1 MGSDEYMLRIADDL
15 LAAKLRQA
23 GAVVI
28 RGPKWCGKTETALKH
43 SKSAL
48 FMQDPDQ
55 RMNNQMLAE
64 SKPSILLR
72 GEKPRLI
79 DEWQEAPQLW
89 DAVRFSVD
97 REREIGLYI
106 LTGSATPKEKPRHS
120 GAGRMSF
127 LDMRTMSLYESQ
139 ESTGEVSLLALFDAP
154 EDIEGVSNSD
164 VETIAFQVAR
174 GGWPSAVTMTDQ
186 SAAMETAHNYLTA
199 VAEEDISNV
208 DGVSRN
214 PDHARLVMR
223 SFARCVGSQMAVSS
237 MSKMVNAQGSEMS
250 RPTFSAYLGALRNL
264 SIIEDLNAWEP
275 SLQAKARISRT
286 PKRYFAD
293 PSLAAA
299 ALGASPDTLL
309 KDMPTLGMLYEAL
322 CIRDL
327 RVYAQK
333 NHGQV
338 FFYRDNVG
346 LEADA
351 VVTLRDGRW
360 GLVEIKLNQ
369 SQADAASDSLRRV
382 ANKVDQ
388 TIMGAPSFLL
398 VVTADGYA
406 YRRNDGVYVVPIGCL
421 KP

>member
-1 MGSDEYMLRIADDL
+1 MGSNEYMLRIADDL

-174 GGWPSAVTMTDQ
+174 GGWPSAVTMTDH

-275 SLQAKARISRT
+275 SLRAKARISRT

>member
-1 MGSDEYMLRIADDL
+1 MKSDEYMPRIADEL
-15 LAAKLRQA
+15 LASKLRQA

-48 FMQDPDQ
+48 FMQDPDH
-55 RMNNQMLAE
+55 RMSNQMLAE

-127 LDMRTMSLYESQ
+127 LDMRTMSLYESR
-139 ESTGEVSLLALFDAP
+139 ESTGEVSLLALFDTL
-154 EDIEGVSNSD
+154 EDIEGVSNGD

-174 GGWPSAVTMTDQ
+174 GGWPSAVTMTDR

-275 SLQAKARISRT
+275 SLRAKARISRT

-333 NHGQV
+333 NYGQV
-338 FFYRDNVG
+338 FFYRDNAG

-351 VVTLRDGRW
+351 VVVLRDGRW

>member
-1 MGSDEYMLRIADDL
+1 MSSNEYMPRIADDL

-55 RMNNQMLAE
+55 RMSNQMLAE

-127 LDMRTMSLYESQ
+127 LDMRTMSLYESR

-154 EDIEGVSNSD
+154 EDIEGVSNGD

-199 VAEEDISNV
+199 VAEEDISSV

-275 SLQAKARISRT
+275 SLRAKARISRT

-351 VVTLRDGRW
+351 VVALHDGRW

>member
-127 LDMRTMSLYESQ
+127 LDMRTMSLYESR

-275 SLQAKARISRT
+275 SLRAKARISRT

-351 VVTLRDGRW
+351 VVALRDGRW

>member
-1 MGSDEYMLRIADDL
+1 MSSEEYMPRIADDL

-55 RMNNQMLAE
+55 RMSNQMLAE

-127 LDMRTMSLYESQ
+127 LDMRTMSLYESR
-139 ESTGEVSLLALFDAP
+139 ESTGEVSLLALFDAT

-174 GGWPSAVTMTDQ
+174 GGWPSAVTMTDR

-275 SLQAKARISRT
+275 SLRAKARISRT

-351 VVTLRDGRW
+351 VVALRDGRW

>member
-1 MGSDEYMLRIADDL
+1 MSSNEYMPRIADDL

-55 RMNNQMLAE
+55 RMSNQMLAE

-127 LDMRTMSLYESQ
+127 LDMRTMSLYESR

-154 EDIEGVSNSD
+154 EDIEGVSNGD

-199 VAEEDISNV
+199 VAEEDISSV

-275 SLQAKARISRT
+275 SLRAKARISRT

-351 VVTLRDGRW
+351 VVALRDGRW

-398 VVTADGYA
+398 VMAADGYA

>member
-208 DGVSRN
+208 DGISRN

-275 SLQAKARISRT
+275 SLRAKARISRT

>member
-1 MGSDEYMLRIADDL
+1 MGSDEYMPRIADDL

-55 RMNNQMLAE
+55 RMSNQMLAE

-127 LDMRTMSLYESQ
+127 LDMRTMSLYESR

-154 EDIEGVSNSD
+154 EDIEGASNSD

-275 SLQAKARISRT
+275 SLRAKARISRT

-299 ALGASPDTLL
+299 ALGASPDMLL

-327 RVYAQK
+327 RVYVQK

-351 VVTLRDGRW
+351 VVALRDGRW

>member
-275 SLQAKARISRT
+275 SLRAKARISRT

-309 KDMPTLGMLYEAL
+309 
-322 CIRDL
+322 
-327 RVYAQK
+327 
-333 NHGQV
+333 
-338 FFYRDNVG
+338 
-346 LEADA
+346 
-351 VVTLRDGRW
+351 
-360 GLVEIKLNQ
+360 
-369 SQADAASDSLRRV
+369 
-382 ANKVDQ
+382 
-388 TIMGAPSFLL
+388 
-398 VVTADGYA
+398 
-406 YRRNDGVYVVPIGCL
+406 
-421 KP
+421 

>member
-1 MGSDEYMLRIADDL
+1 MGSDEYMPRIADDL

-55 RMNNQMLAE
+55 RTSNQMLAE

-127 LDMRTMSLYESQ
+127 LDMRTMSLYESR

-154 EDIEGVSNSD
+154 EDIEGVSNGD

-214 PDHARLVMR
+214 SDHARLVMC

-275 SLQAKARISRT
+275 SLRAKARISRT

-327 RVYAQK
+327 QVYAQK

-351 VVTLRDGRW
+351 VVVLRDGRW

>member
-1 MGSDEYMLRIADDL
+1 MGSDEYMPRIADDL

-55 RMNNQMLAE
+55 RMSNQMLAE

-127 LDMRTMSLYESQ
+127 LDMRTMSLYESR
-139 ESTGEVSLLALFDAP
+139 ESTEEVSLLALFDAP
-154 EDIEGVSNSD
+154 KDIEGVSNSD

-275 SLQAKARISRT
+275 SLRAKARISRT

-351 VVTLRDGRW
+351 VVALRDGRW

-382 ANKVDQ
+382 SNKVDQ

>member
-1 MGSDEYMLRIADDL
+1 MGSDEYMPRIADDL

-55 RMNNQMLAE
+55 RMSNQMLAE

-127 LDMRTMSLYESQ
+127 LDMRTMSLYESR

-154 EDIEGVSNSD
+154 EDIEGVSNGD

-275 SLQAKARISRT
+275 SLRAKARISRT

-327 RVYAQK
+327 RVYVQK

-351 VVTLRDGRW
+351 VVALRDGRW

>member
-208 DGVSRN
+208 DGISRN

-223 SFARCVGSQMAVSS
+223 SFARCAGSQMAVSS

-275 SLQAKARISRT
+275 SLRAKARISRT

>member
-1 MGSDEYMLRIADDL
+1 MGSDEYMPRIADDL

-55 RMNNQMLAE
+55 RMSNQMLAE

-127 LDMRTMSLYESQ
+127 LDMRTMSLYESR

-154 EDIEGVSNSD
+154 EDIEGVPNSD

-275 SLQAKARISRT
+275 SLRAKARISRT

-351 VVTLRDGRW
+351 VVALRDGRW

>member
-1 MGSDEYMLRIADDL
+1 MGSDEYMPRIADDL

-55 RMNNQMLAE
+55 RMSNQMLAE

-127 LDMRTMSLYESQ
+127 LDMRTMSLYESR

-154 EDIEGVSNSD
+154 EDIEGVPNSD

-237 MSKMVNAQGSEMS
+237 MSKMVNAQGGEMS

-275 SLQAKARISRT
+275 SLRAKARISRT

-351 VVTLRDGRW
+351 VVALRDGRW

-398 VVTADGYA
+398 VVTAEGYA

>member
-1 MGSDEYMLRIADDL
+1 MGSDEYMPRIADDL

-55 RMNNQMLAE
+55 RMSNQMLAE

-127 LDMRTMSLYESQ
+127 LDMRTMSLYESR

-275 SLQAKARISRT
+275 SLRAKARISRT